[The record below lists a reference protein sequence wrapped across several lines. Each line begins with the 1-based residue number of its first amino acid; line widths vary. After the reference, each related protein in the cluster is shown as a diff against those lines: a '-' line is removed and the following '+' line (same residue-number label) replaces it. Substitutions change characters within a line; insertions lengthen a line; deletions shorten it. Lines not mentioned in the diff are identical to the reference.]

1 MLISLMNCV
10 MFHVCL
16 VSKLLLVISV
26 VFFEHCFILK
36 INVGSSINCP
46 IHY

>member
-16 VSKLLLVISV
+16 VSKLLLVIYA
-26 VFFEHCFILK
+26 VFIEHCFILK
-36 INVGSSINCP
+36 INVGSSINCRVQ
-46 IHY
+46 Y